1 MIIAENNTVVDKGKV
16 RINVGFL
23 KSIGKNM
30 RMAEFEKA

>member
-1 MIIAENNTVVDKGKV
+1 MIIAENNTVVDK
-16 RINVGFL
+16 GFL